1 MSSLLYSTHSYD
13 DVLNILS
20 YIDAFAETLEMEFLI
35 DTQIVESIVSGMNYD
50 FPHKDGCENA
60 SPFKK
65 VANFATYF
73 IAERPIK
80 SLFPDSYSINGTS
93 LNQIKNHQN
102 AILAYHIA
110 VDCLHNA
117 TIERDNDKTYL
128 KNRII
133 VSRHTYIDIVEC
145 LAMATPQSHFKST
158 SILFE
163 QLAYRSNPEA
173 SYSLEI

>member
-1 MSSLLYSTHSYD
+1 M
-13 DVLNILS
+13 
-20 YIDAFAETLEMEFLI
+20 
-35 DTQIVESIVSGMNYD
+35 
-50 FPHKDGCENA
+50 
-60 SPFKK
+60 
-65 VANFATYF
+65 ANFATYF

-102 AILAYHIA
+102 AIFAYHIA

-117 TIERDNDKTYL
+117 TIERDNDKIYL
-128 KNRII
+128 ENRII